1 MTLIYTSRSRGTQRM
16 RSWTQPFSD
25 VEGPFVVCGG
35 GMYGTRRRRISV
47 LIEWHAE
54 RYFKRPPTELVR
66 QRARTAGYQCTS
78 KGRISV

>member
-1 MTLIYTSRSRGTQRM
+1 MTELSTQFEAIKSSLHAVSEYVR
-16 RSWTQPFSD
+16 
-25 VEGPFVVCGG
+25 EGGPLKF
-35 GMYGTRRRRISV
+35 

-78 KGRISV
+78 KVA